1 MKASTHNAPMAEL
14 QSKRKKVA
22 TVTKCRPNKLK
33 ASRATAKMPNGESCN
48 QKVNRDQ
55 IGDESPASA
64 LSWNCCFAPPH
75 SHFCCDD
82 MHETAIAGGYL
93 SGPV

>member
-1 MKASTHNAPMAEL
+1 MEASTHKAPMAE
-14 QSKRKKVA
+14 QAKESSDCHKV
-22 TVTKCRPNKLK
+22 RPNKLK
-33 ASRATAKMPNGESCN
+33 ASQATAKMPNGESCN

-55 IGDESPASA
+55 IGDEYPASA